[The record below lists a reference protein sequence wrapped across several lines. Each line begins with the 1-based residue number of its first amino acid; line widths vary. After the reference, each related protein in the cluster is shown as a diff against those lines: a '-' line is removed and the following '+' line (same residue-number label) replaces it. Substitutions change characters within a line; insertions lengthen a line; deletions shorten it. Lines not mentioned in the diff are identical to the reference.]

1 MPLSFPSSPAVG
13 DYYTPGPP
21 GSRVWR
27 WNGILWE
34 IVQPVQFAKVGNRV
48 ETITPNREGHIR
60 LLDGPVPIILAFL
73 LSAVCAFGQA
83 TVSKVMVDVKMSNG
97 KFQEV
102 ELTPVS
108 NYVIGFDGTGQLVV
122 KADGG
127 GGSGTNT
134 GDVTLTGT
142 PDYITISGQT
152 ITRHAIDLAADV
164 TGTLPAANGGTGIT
178 SLGTGVA
185 TALGQPVT
193 GSGSIVLGNSPTI
206 SAPTLTISTNDAF
219 VAGTGTASG
228 LTAGEATAALGL
240 KTATTTVSVSGA
252 TAPTSGQVLTA
263 TSSTAATWQTPSGGG
278 GGLTNITETL
288 HTASPN
294 NTVNAEQLAVTGGTT
309 NTDLVVTPRGTGA
322 FIVGPHPD
330 GTATGGNKRGTGAIH
345 LQTWNNE
352 AGKVASGA
360 YSVVAGAL
368 NTASNSYA
376 VAMGFNC
383 TASNQFGFSAG
394 QSNNVS
400 AYNGGSIGEGNT
412 VSGNWAFAFGRNNN
426 LSGTECFAGGQTNTV
441 AANFSAA
448 LGQNNQTVSGA
459 THSIATGEQAR
470 ADRLGMH
477 AQASGM
483 FAANGDAQAIRS
495 VLRNKTTTNSAVT
508 LFTNGSSTRL
518 TIPSGKILHAQV
530 TLLGSKSDGTAVASY
545 MRQVA
550 IKNVAG
556 TTSLVGTVNT
566 IGTDEA
572 AGTSIAITADD
583 TNDALQI
590 NVTGI
595 TSETWR
601 WVAVV
606 EGVELAFGN

>member
-1 MPLSFPSSPAVG
+1 V
-13 DYYTPGPP
+13 
-21 GSRVWR
+21 V
-27 WNGILWE
+27 
-34 IVQPVQFAKVGNRV
+34 
-48 ETITPNREGHIR
+48 
-60 LLDGPVPIILAFL
+60 
-73 LSAVCAFGQA
+73 
-83 TVSKVMVDVKMSNG
+83 
-97 KFQEV
+97 
-102 ELTPVS
+102 LT
-108 NYVIGFDGTGQLVV
+108 N
-122 KADGG
+122 A
-127 GGSGTNT
+127 
-134 GDVTLTGT
+134 
-142 PDYITISGQT
+142 
-152 ITRHAIDLAADV
+152 
-164 TGTLPAANGGTGIT
+164 
-178 SLGTGVA
+178 
-185 TALGQPVT
+185 
-193 GSGSIVLGNSPTI
+193 
-206 SAPTLTISTNDAF
+206 
-219 VAGTGTASG
+219 TGTASG

-426 LSGTECFAGGQTNTV
+426 MSGTECFAGGQTNTV

-470 ADRLGMH
+470 SDRLGMQAH
-477 AQASGM
+477 ASGM

-556 TTSLVGTVNT
+556 TTSLVGSVITL
-566 IGTDEA
+566 GTDEA

-590 NVTGI
+590 AVTGI

-606 EGVELAFGN
+606 EGAELAFGN